1 MRLRPQQNQYRFV
14 STTSIFREL
23 QMTQLNRSTTRTL
36 LKISAI
42 LWVIWGAVHTL
53 AGILTI
59 SGDTATAAAGIADA
73 VDPAT
78 LAMDYPD
85 AVGAIIN
92 QHGFNLLWAGIVTII
107 GGVFI
112 WRENVAAIFISA
124 LVGGLLDIGYFIFID
139 LGGYNNFVPGTVM
152 TIISA
157 LAIAMSFYAYF
168 LGKRT

>member
-1 MRLRPQQNQYRFV
+1 
-14 STTSIFREL
+14 
-23 QMTQLNRSTTRTL
+23 MTQLNQSTTRIL

-59 SGDTATAAAGIADA
+59 SGNTATAAAGIADA

-92 QHGFNLLWAGIVTII
+92 QHGFNLFWAGIVTII
-107 GGVFI
+107 GGLFI

-157 LAIAMSFYAYF
+157 LAIATSFYAYF
-168 LGKRT
+168 WGMTSTKENPINSTDSVNR